1 MARTFLTNLN
11 LEQNQLIKA
20 VIQNA
25 TQDPN
30 TGVAGQVYYNT
41 SNDTLKV
48 YSGTASAWVAVGSV
62 EFIGDSVANLLDAGT
77 GISLNYDDAND
88 SLTITNTGVISIAGT
103 SGRTTLSASAGSVT
117 VDLAAVNPTG
127 TGTGGFNSET
137 NTITTPIVNVDSY
150 GRVTSITS
158 ASTTVVT
165 GLTGTADEIEVSAS
179 NGAITIGLPDN
190 VTLGGNLIVSGDLTV
205 NGDTT
210 TLNTT
215 TLEVEDNKVLLN
227 KGVTGTPSLDAGIEV
242 ERGDQTNAQLFWAE
256 DVDKWSLTQGGSA
269 SYRISVEGHTH
280 VSTDVTDFTEAVQDV
295 VGGLVA
301 GSNSLSVSY
310 NDGSNS
316 LTLDTTLSASTPYL
330 TKTNGL
336 AVDKAALET
345 ALVADS
351 FTRKFTQ
358 IIGNSASTSYTV
370 THNLGTRNVQV
381 QVYGTELSAY
391 AYQTVETD
399 VDRTDANNVVIGFAT
414 PPGNN
419 TFSVV
424 VIG

>member
-11 LEQNQLIKA
+11 LEQNQLVKA

-41 SNDTLKV
+41 ASDTLKV
-48 YSGTASAWVAVGSV
+48 YSGSASAWVAVGSV
-62 EFIGDSVANLLDAGT
+62 EFIGDSVADLLDAGT
-77 GISLNYDDAND
+77 GISLNYDDNAN
-88 SLTITNTGVISIAGT
+88 SLTITNTGVTSIAGT
-103 SGRTTLSASAGSVT
+103 AGRTTLSASVGSVT
-117 VDLAAVNPTG
+117 VDLATINPTG
-127 TGTGGFNSET
+127 SGTGSFNSGT
-137 NTITTPIVNVDSY
+137 NTITVPVVNADAY
-150 GRVTSITS
+150 GRVTSIGS

-165 GLTGTADEIEVSAS
+165 SITGTQDEVEVSAS
-179 NGAITIGLPDN
+179 NGSITIGLPDN
-190 VTLGGNLIVSGDLTV
+190 VTVGGNLTISGDLTV

-210 TLNTT
+210 TLNTQ

-227 KGVTGTPSLDAGIEV
+227 KGVTGTPTLDAGIEV
-242 ERGDQTNAQLFWAE
+242 ERGDFPNAELFWDE
-256 DVDKWSLTQGGSA
+256 SEDKWVSNNGSA
-269 SYRISVEGHTH
+269 SYALSLEGHTH
-280 VSTDVTDFTEAVQDV
+280 SASAITDFTSSVETAIDGYLVGSDTISV
-295 VGGLVA
+295 VS
-301 GSNSLSVSY
+301 GSV
-310 NDGSNS
+310 D
-316 LTLDTTLSASTPYL
+316 LTLAASASYL
-330 TKTNGL
+330 TTAGGL
-336 AVDKAALET
+336 AVDKSTLES
-345 ALVADS
+345 AFVSDG
-351 FTRKFTQ
+351 FTRKFSQ
-358 IIGNSASTSYTV
+358 IIGNSASTTYTV

>member
-11 LEQNQLIKA
+11 LEQNQLVKA

-41 SNDTLKV
+41 ASDTLKV
-48 YSGTASAWVAVGSV
+48 YSGSASAWVAVGSV
-62 EFIGDSVANLLDAGT
+62 EFIGDSVADLLDAGT
-77 GISLNYDDAND
+77 GISLNYDDNAN
-88 SLTITNTGVISIAGT
+88 SLTITNTGVTSIAGT
-103 SGRTTLSASAGSVT
+103 AGRTTLSASVGSVT
-117 VDLAAVNPTG
+117 VDLATINPTG
-127 TGTGGFNSET
+127 SGTGSFNSGT
-137 NTITTPIVNVDSY
+137 NTITVPVVNADAY
-150 GRVTSITS
+150 GRVTSIGS

-165 GLTGTADEIEVSAS
+165 SITGTQDEVEVSAS
-179 NGAITIGLPDN
+179 NGSITIGLPDN
-190 VTLGGNLIVSGDLTV
+190 VTVGGNLTISGDLTV

-210 TLNTT
+210 TLNTQ
-215 TLEVEDNKVLLN
+215 TLNVEDNLVVLN
-227 KGVTGTPSLDAGIEV
+227 SNVTSSPTLDAGIEV
-242 ERGDQTNAQLFWAE
+242 ERGTSTNAKLYWDETQ
-256 DVDKWSLTQGGSA
+256 DQWSLTQGGSA
-269 SYRISVEGHTH
+269 VYRVSVEGHTH
-280 VSTDVTDFTEAVQDV
+280 LSTDVTDFTEAVQDV

-301 GSNSLSVSY
+301 GSNSLSVNY

-316 LTLDTTLSASTPYL
+316 LTLDTTLSASGSYL
-330 TKTNGL
+330 SKTSGL
-336 AVDKAALET
+336 AVDKSALES
-345 ALVADS
+345 AFVSDG
-351 FTRKFTQ
+351 FTRKFSQ
-358 IIGNSASTSYTV
+358 IIGNSASTTYTV

>member
-11 LEQNQLIKA
+11 LEQNQLVKA

-25 TQDPN
+25 TQDPL

-41 SNDTLKV
+41 ASDTLKV
-48 YSGTASAWVAVGSV
+48 YSGSASAWVAVGSV
-62 EFIGDSVANLLDAGT
+62 EFIGDSVADLIDPGT
-77 GISLNYDDAND
+77 GISINYDDANN
-88 SLTITNTGVISIAGT
+88 SLTITNTGVTSIAGT
-103 SGRTTLSASAGSVT
+103 AGRTTLSASVGSVT
-117 VDLAAVNPTG
+117 VDLAAINPTG
-127 TGTGGFNSET
+127 TGTGGFNSGT

-158 ASTTVVT
+158 GSATVVT
-165 GLTGTADEIEVSAS
+165 SLAGTENEIEVSAS

-190 VTLGGNLIVSGDLTV
+190 VTVGGNLIISGDLTV

-210 TLNTT
+210 TLN
-215 TLEVEDNKVLLN
+215 NKVLLN
-227 KGVTGTPSLDAGIEV
+227 KGVTGTPSLDAGIEI

-256 DVDKWSLTQGGSA
+256 DVDKWSLNQGGSA
-269 SYRISVEGHTH
+269 TYRISVEGHTH
-280 VSTDVTDFTEAVQDV
+280 TASNVTDFTEAVQDV

-301 GSNSLSVSY
+301 GSNSLSVNY
-310 NDGSNS
+310 NDGSDS
-316 LTLDTTLSASTPYL
+316 LTLDTTLSASGSFL
-330 TKTNGL
+330 SKTSGL
-336 AVDKAALET
+336 AVDKAALES
-345 ALVADS
+345 AFASDG
-351 FTRKFTQ
+351 FTRKFSQ

>member
-41 SNDTLKV
+41 ASDTLKV
-48 YSGTASAWVAVGSV
+48 YSGSASAWVAVGSV
-62 EFIGDSVANLLDAGT
+62 EFIGDSVADLIDQGT
-77 GISLNYDDAND
+77 GISVNYDDANN
-88 SLTITNTGVISIAGT
+88 SLTITNTGVTSIAGT
-103 SGRTTLSASAGSVT
+103 AGRTTLSASVGSVV

-127 TGTGGFNSET
+127 SGTGGFNSGT
-137 NTITTPIVNVDSY
+137 SRITIPVVNADSY

-165 GLTGTADEIEVSAS
+165 SLAGTANEIEVSAA
-179 NGAITIGLPDN
+179 NGAITLGLPDN
-190 VTLGGNLIVSGDLTV
+190 VTVGGNLIISGDLTV

-210 TLNTT
+210 TLNTQ

-227 KGVTGTPSLDAGIEV
+227 KGVTGTPSLDAGIEI

-256 DVDKWSLTQGGSA
+256 DVDKWSLNQGGSA
-269 SYRISVEGHTH
+269 TYRISVEGHTH
-280 VSTDVTDFTEAVQDV
+280 TASNVTDFTEAVQDV

-301 GSNSLSVSY
+301 GSNSLSVNY

-316 LTLDTTLSASTPYL
+316 LTLDTTLSASGSFL
-330 TKTNGL
+330 SKTSGL
-336 AVDKAALET
+336 AVDKAALES
-345 ALVADS
+345 AFASDG
-351 FTRKFTQ
+351 FTRKFSQ

-414 PPGNN
+414 PPGVN

>member
-11 LEQNQLIKA
+11 LEQNQLVKA

-41 SNDTLKV
+41 ASDTLKV
-48 YSGTASAWVAVGSV
+48 YSGSASAWVAVGSV
-62 EFIGDSVANLLDAGT
+62 EFIGDSVADLLQAGT
-77 GISLNYDDAND
+77 GISLNYDDPNN
-88 SLTITNTGVISIAGT
+88 SLTITNTGVTSIAGT
-103 SGRTTLSASAGSVT
+103 AGRTTLSASAGSVT
-117 VDLAAVNPTG
+117 VDLSEINPTG
-127 TGTGGFNSET
+127 TGTGGFDSET
-137 NTITTPIVNVDSY
+137 NTITTPIVSVDSY

-158 ASTTVVT
+158 GSATVVT
-165 GLTGTADEIEVSAS
+165 SLTGTADEIEVSAS

-190 VTLGGNLIVSGDLTV
+190 VTVGGNLIISGDLTV

-210 TLNTT
+210 TLNTA

-227 KGVTGTPSLDAGIEV
+227 KGVVGTPSLDAGIEI
-242 ERGDQTNAQLFWAE
+242 ERGDSPNS
-256 DVDKWSLTQGGSA
+256 SLTWDESEHEWVVNNGSA
-269 SYRISVEGHTH
+269 TYAISLEGHTH
-280 VSTDVTDFTEAVQDV
+280 SASAITDFTNAAETAIDGYLVGSDTISV
-295 VGGLVA
+295 VS
-301 GSNSLSVSY
+301 GSV
-310 NDGSNS
+310 D
-316 LTLDTTLSASTPYL
+316 LTLAASASFL
-330 TKTNGL
+330 TSNGGL
-336 AVDKAALET
+336 AVDKSALES
-345 ALVADS
+345 AFVSDG
-351 FTRKFTQ
+351 FTRKFSQ

-399 VDRTDANNVVIGFAT
+399 VDRTDANTVVVGFAT
-414 PPGNN
+414 PPGDN

>member
-11 LEQNQLIKA
+11 LEQNQLVKA

-41 SNDTLKV
+41 ASDTLKV
-48 YSGTASAWVAVGSV
+48 YSGSASAWVAVGSV
-62 EFIGDSVANLLDAGT
+62 EFIGDSVADLLDAGT
-77 GISLNYDDAND
+77 GISLNYDDNAN
-88 SLTITNTGVISIAGT
+88 SLTITNTGVTSISGT
-103 SGRTTLSASAGSVT
+103 AGRTTLSASVGSVT
-117 VDLAAVNPTG
+117 VDLATINPTG
-127 TGTGGFNSET
+127 SGTGSFNSGT
-137 NTITTPIVNVDSY
+137 NTITVPVVNADAY
-150 GRVTSITS
+150 GRVTSIGS

-165 GLTGTADEIEVSAS
+165 SITGTQDEVEVSAS
-179 NGAITIGLPDN
+179 NGSITIGLPDN
-190 VTLGGNLIVSGDLTV
+190 VTVGGNLTISGDLTV

-210 TLNTT
+210 TLNTQ
-215 TLEVEDNKVLLN
+215 TLQVEDNKVLLN
-227 KGVTGTPSLDAGIEV
+227 KGVTGTPTLDAGIEV
-242 ERGDQTNAQLFWAE
+242 ERGDFPNAELFWDE
-256 DVDKWSLTQGGSA
+256 SEDKWVSNNGSA
-269 SYRISVEGHTH
+269 SYALSLEGHTH
-280 VSTDVTDFTEAVQDV
+280 SASAITDFTSSVETAIDGYLVGSDTISV
-295 VGGLVA
+295 VS
-301 GSNSLSVSY
+301 GSV
-310 NDGSNS
+310 D
-316 LTLDTTLSASTPYL
+316 LTLAASASYL
-330 TKTNGL
+330 TTANGL
-336 AVDKAALET
+336 AVDKSTLES
-345 ALVADS
+345 AFVSDG
-351 FTRKFTQ
+351 FTRKFSQ
-358 IIGNSASTSYTV
+358 IIGNSASTTYTV

>member
-41 SNDTLKV
+41 ASDTLKV
-48 YSGTASAWVAVGSV
+48 YSGSASAWVAVGSV
-62 EFIGDSVANLLDAGT
+62 EFIGDSVADLIDQGT
-77 GISLNYDDAND
+77 GISVNYDDANN
-88 SLTITNTGVISIAGT
+88 SLTITNTGVTSIAGT
-103 SGRTTLSASAGSVT
+103 AGRTTLSASVGSVV

-127 TGTGGFNSET
+127 SGTGGFNSGT
-137 NTITTPIVNVDSY
+137 NRITIPVVNADAY

-165 GLTGTADEIEVSAS
+165 SLAGTANEIEVSAA
-179 NGAITIGLPDN
+179 NGAVTLGLPDD
-190 VTLGGNLIVSGDLTV
+190 VTVGGNLTISGNLTV

-210 TLNTT
+210 TLNTQ
-215 TLEVEDNKVLLN
+215 TLNVEDNLVVLN
-227 KGVTGTPSLDAGIEV
+227 SNVTSSPTLDAGIEV
-242 ERGDQTNAQLFWAE
+242 ERGTSTNAKLYWDETQ
-256 DVDKWSLTQGGSA
+256 DQWSLTQGGSA
-269 SYRISVEGHTH
+269 VYRVSTEGHTH

-295 VGGLVA
+295 VGGLVT
-301 GSNSLSVSY
+301 GSNSLSANY

-316 LTLDTTLSASTPYL
+316 LTLDTTLSASGSFL
-330 TKTNGL
+330 SKTSGL
-336 AVDKAALET
+336 AVDKATLES
-345 ALVADS
+345 AFVSDG
-351 FTRKFTQ
+351 FTRKFSQ

-399 VDRTDANNVVIGFAT
+399 INRTDANTVVIGFAT
-414 PPGNN
+414 PPGVN

>member
-41 SNDTLKV
+41 ASDTLKV
-48 YSGTASAWVAVGSV
+48 YSGSASAWVAVGSV
-62 EFIGDSVANLLDAGT
+62 EFIGDSVADLIDQGT
-77 GISLNYDDAND
+77 GISINYDDANN
-88 SLTITNTGVISIAGT
+88 SLTITNTGVTSIAGT
-103 SGRTTLSASAGSVT
+103 AGRTTLSASAGSVV
-117 VDLAAVNPTG
+117 VDLATINPTG
-127 TGTGGFNSET
+127 SGTGSFNSGT
-137 NTITTPIVNVDSY
+137 NTITVPVVNADAY
-150 GRVTSITS
+150 GRVTSIGS

-165 GLTGTADEIEVSAS
+165 SITGTQDEVEVSAS
-179 NGAITIGLPDN
+179 NGSITIGLPDN
-190 VTLGGNLIVSGDLTV
+190 VTVGGNLTISGDLTV

-210 TLNTT
+210 TLNTQ
-215 TLEVEDNKVLLN
+215 TLNVEDNLVVLN
-227 KGVTGTPSLDAGIEV
+227 SNVTSSPTLDAGIEV
-242 ERGDQTNAQLFWAE
+242 ERGTSTNAKLYWDETQ
-256 DVDKWSLTQGGSA
+256 DQWSLTQGGSA
-269 SYRISVEGHTH
+269 VYRVSVEGHTH
-280 VSTDVTDFTEAVQDV
+280 LSTDVTDFTEAVQDV

-301 GSNSLSVSY
+301 GSNSLSVNY

-316 LTLDTTLSASTPYL
+316 LTLDTTLSASGSYL
-330 TKTNGL
+330 SKTSGL
-336 AVDKAALET
+336 AVDKSALES
-345 ALVADS
+345 AFVSDG
-351 FTRKFTQ
+351 FTRKFSQ
-358 IIGNSASTSYTV
+358 IIGNSASTTYTV

>member
-11 LEQNQLIKA
+11 LEQNQLVKA

-41 SNDTLKV
+41 ASDTLKV
-48 YSGTASAWVAVGSV
+48 YSGSASAWVAVGSV
-62 EFIGDSVANLLDAGT
+62 EFIGDSVADLLDAGT
-77 GISLNYDDAND
+77 GISLNYDDNAN
-88 SLTITNTGVISIAGT
+88 SLTITNTGVTSISGT
-103 SGRTTLSASAGSVT
+103 AGRTTLSASVGSVT
-117 VDLAAVNPTG
+117 VDLATINPTG
-127 TGTGGFNSET
+127 SGTGSFNSGT
-137 NTITTPIVNVDSY
+137 NTITVPVVNADAY
-150 GRVTSITS
+150 GRVTSIGS

-165 GLTGTADEIEVSAS
+165 SITGTQDEVEVSAS
-179 NGAITIGLPDN
+179 NGSITIGLPDN
-190 VTLGGNLIVSGDLTV
+190 VTVGGNLTISGDLTV

-210 TLNTT
+210 TLNTQ
-215 TLEVEDNKVLLN
+215 TLQVEDNKVLLN
-227 KGVTGTPSLDAGIEV
+227 KGVTGTPTLDAGIEV
-242 ERGDQTNAQLFWAE
+242 ERGDFPNAELFWDE
-256 DVDKWSLTQGGSA
+256 SEDKWVSNNGSA
-269 SYRISVEGHTH
+269 SYALSLEGHTH
-280 VSTDVTDFTEAVQDV
+280 SASAITDFTSSVETAIDGYLVGSDTISV
-295 VGGLVA
+295 VS
-301 GSNSLSVSY
+301 GSV
-310 NDGSNS
+310 D
-316 LTLDTTLSASTPYL
+316 LTLAASASYL
-330 TKTNGL
+330 TTAGGL
-336 AVDKAALET
+336 AVDKSTLES
-345 ALVADS
+345 AFVSDG
-351 FTRKFTQ
+351 FTRKFSQ
-358 IIGNSASTSYTV
+358 IIGNSASTTYTV

>member
-11 LEQNQLIKA
+11 LEQNQLVKA

-41 SNDTLKV
+41 ASDTLKV
-48 YSGTASAWVAVGSV
+48 YSGSASAWVAVGSV
-62 EFIGDSVANLLDAGT
+62 EFIGDSVADLLDAGT
-77 GISLNYDDAND
+77 GISLNYDDNAN
-88 SLTITNTGVISIAGT
+88 SLTITNTGVTSISGT
-103 SGRTTLSASAGSVT
+103 AGRTTLSASVGSVT
-117 VDLAAVNPTG
+117 VDLATINPTG
-127 TGTGGFNSET
+127 SGTGSFNSGT
-137 NTITTPIVNVDSY
+137 NTITVPVVNADAY
-150 GRVTSITS
+150 GRVTSIGS

-165 GLTGTADEIEVSAS
+165 SITGTQDEVEVSAS
-179 NGAITIGLPDN
+179 NGSITIGLPDN
-190 VTLGGNLIVSGDLTV
+190 VTVGGNLTISGDLTV

-210 TLNTT
+210 TLNTQ

-227 KGVTGTPSLDAGIEV
+227 KGVTGTPTLDAGIEV
-242 ERGDQTNAQLFWAE
+242 ERGDFPNAELFWDE
-256 DVDKWSLTQGGSA
+256 SEDKWVSNNGSA
-269 SYRISVEGHTH
+269 SYALSLEGHTH
-280 VSTDVTDFTEAVQDV
+280 SASAITDFTSSVETAIDGYLVGSDTISV
-295 VGGLVA
+295 VS
-301 GSNSLSVSY
+301 GSV
-310 NDGSNS
+310 D
-316 LTLDTTLSASTPYL
+316 LTLAASASYL
-330 TKTNGL
+330 TTAGGL
-336 AVDKAALET
+336 AVDKSTLES
-345 ALVADS
+345 AFVSDG
-351 FTRKFTQ
+351 FTRKFSQ
-358 IIGNSASTSYTV
+358 IIGNSASTTYTV

>member
-41 SNDTLKV
+41 ASDTLKV
-48 YSGTASAWVAVGSV
+48 YSGSASAWVAVGSV
-62 EFIGDSVANLLDAGT
+62 EFIGDSVADLLEAGT
-77 GISLNYDDAND
+77 GISLNYDDTNN
-88 SLTITNTGVISIAGT
+88 SLTITNTGVTSIDGT
-103 SGRTTLSASAGSVT
+103 AGRTTLSASVGNVT
-117 VDLAAVNPTG
+117 VDLAAINPTG

-158 ASTTVVT
+158 GSATVVT
-165 GLTGTADEIEVSAS
+165 SLTGTTDEIEVSAS

-190 VTLGGNLIVSGDLTV
+190 VTVGGNLIISGDLTV

-210 TLNTT
+210 TLNTAI
-215 TLEVEDNKVLLN
+215 LEVEDNKVLLN
-227 KGVTGTPSLDAGIEV
+227 KGVIGTPSLDAGIEV
-242 ERGDQTNAQLFWAE
+242 ERGDSVNA
-256 DVDKWSLTQGGSA
+256 SLTWDESEHEWVVNNGSA
-269 SYRISVEGHTH
+269 TYAISLEGHTH
-280 VSTDVTDFTEAVQDV
+280 SASAITDFTNAVETAIDGYLVGSDTISV
-295 VGGLVA
+295 VS
-301 GSNSLSVSY
+301 GSV
-310 NDGSNS
+310 D
-316 LTLDTTLSASTPYL
+316 LTLAASASFL
-330 TKTNGL
+330 ITNSGL
-336 AVDKAALET
+336 AVDKTTLES
-345 ALVADS
+345 AFVSDG
-351 FTRKFTQ
+351 FTRKFSQ

-399 VDRTDANNVVIGFAT
+399 VDRTDSNNVVIGFAT

>member
-11 LEQNQLIKA
+11 LEQNQLVKA

-30 TGVAGQVYYNT
+30 TGLAGQVYYNT
-41 SNDTLKV
+41 ATDTLKV
-48 YSGTASAWVAVGSV
+48 YSGSASAWVAVGSV

-77 GISLNYDDAND
+77 GISITYDDAND
-88 SLTITNTGVISIAGT
+88 SLLIANTGVTAIAGT
-103 SGRTTLSASAGSVT
+103 AGRTTLSASVGNVT

-127 TGTGGFNSET
+127 SGTGSFDSGT
-137 NTITTPIVNVDSY
+137 NTITIPVVNADSY
-150 GRVTSITS
+150 GRVTSIGS
-158 ASTTVVT
+158 ASTTLVT
-165 GLTGTADEIEVSAS
+165 GVTGTADEIEVSAS

-190 VTLGGNLIVSGDLTV
+190 VTVGGNLTISGDLTV

-210 TLNTT
+210 TLNTQ

-227 KGVTGTPSLDAGIEV
+227 KGVTGTPTLDAGIEV
-242 ERGDQTNAQLFWAE
+242 ERGNYPNAELFWDE
-256 DVDKWSLTQGGSA
+256 SEDKWTSNSGSA
-269 SYRISVEGHTH
+269 SYALSLEGHTH

-301 GSNSLSVSY
+301 GSNSLSVAY

-316 LTLDTTLSASTPYL
+316 LTLDTTLSASGSFL
-330 TKTNGL
+330 TKANGL
-336 AVDKAALET
+336 AVDKSTLES
-345 ALVADS
+345 AFVSDG
-351 FTRKFTQ
+351 FTRKFSQ
-358 IIGNSASTSYTV
+358 IIGNSASTTYTV
-370 THNLGTRNVQV
+370 AHNLGTRNVQV

-399 VDRTDANNVVIGFAT
+399 IDRTDANNVIIGFAT

>member
-11 LEQNQLIKA
+11 LEQNQLVKA

-41 SNDTLKV
+41 ASDTLKV
-48 YSGTASAWVAVGSV
+48 YSGSASAWVAVGSV
-62 EFIGDSVANLLDAGT
+62 EFIGDSVADLLDAGT
-77 GISLNYDDAND
+77 GISLNYDDNAN
-88 SLTITNTGVISIAGT
+88 SLTITNTGVTSIAGT
-103 SGRTTLSASAGSVT
+103 AGRTTLSASVGSVT
-117 VDLAAVNPTG
+117 VDLATINPTG
-127 TGTGGFNSET
+127 SGTGSFNSGT
-137 NTITTPIVNVDSY
+137 NTITVPVVNADAY
-150 GRVTSITS
+150 GRVTSISS

-165 GLTGTADEIEVSAS
+165 SIIGTQDEVEVSAS
-179 NGAITIGLPDN
+179 NGSITIGLPDN
-190 VTLGGNLIVSGDLTV
+190 VTVGGNLTISGDLTV

-210 TLNTT
+210 TLNTQ
-215 TLEVEDNKVLLN
+215 TLNVEDNLVVLN
-227 KGVTGTPSLDAGIEV
+227 SNVTSSPTLDAGIEV
-242 ERGDQTNAQLFWAE
+242 ERGTSTNAKLYWDETQ
-256 DVDKWSLTQGGSA
+256 DQWSLTQGGSA
-269 SYRISVEGHTH
+269 VYRVSVEGHTH
-280 VSTDVTDFTEAVQDV
+280 LSTDVTDFTEAVQDV

-301 GSNSLSVSY
+301 GSNSLSVNY

-316 LTLDTTLSASTPYL
+316 LTLDTTLSASGSYL
-330 TKTNGL
+330 SKTSGL
-336 AVDKAALET
+336 AVDKSALES
-345 ALVADS
+345 AFVSDG
-351 FTRKFTQ
+351 FTRKFSQ
-358 IIGNSASTSYTV
+358 IIGNSASTTYTV

>member
-41 SNDTLKV
+41 ASDTLKV
-48 YSGTASAWVAVGSV
+48 YSGSASAWVAVGSV
-62 EFIGDSVANLLDAGT
+62 EFIGDSVADLIEQGT
-77 GISLNYDDAND
+77 GISINYDDANN
-88 SLTITNTGVISIAGT
+88 SLTITNTGVTSIAGT
-103 SGRTTLSASAGSVT
+103 AGRTTLSASAGSVV
-117 VDLAAVNPTG
+117 VDLATVSPTG
-127 TGTGGFNSET
+127 SGTGGFDSGT
-137 NTITTPIVNVDSY
+137 SKITIPVVNADSY

-165 GLTGTADEIEVSAS
+165 SLAGTANEIEVSAA
-179 NGAITIGLPDN
+179 NGAVTIGLPDD
-190 VTLGGNLIVSGDLTV
+190 VTVGGNLTISGNLTV

-210 TLNTT
+210 TLNTQ
-215 TLEVEDNKVLLN
+215 TLNVEDNLVVLN
-227 KGVTGTPSLDAGIEV
+227 SNVTSSPTLDAGIEV
-242 ERGDQTNAQLFWAE
+242 ERGTSTNAKLYWDETQ
-256 DVDKWSLTQGGSA
+256 DQWSLTQGGSA
-269 SYRISVEGHTH
+269 VYRVSTEGHTH

-301 GSNSLSVSY
+301 GSNSLSANY

-316 LTLDTTLSASTPYL
+316 LTLDTTLSASGSFL
-330 TKTNGL
+330 SKTSGL
-336 AVDKAALET
+336 AVDKSALES
-345 ALVADS
+345 AFVSDG
-351 FTRKFTQ
+351 FTRKFSQ

-399 VDRTDANNVVIGFAT
+399 VDRTDANTVVIGFAT
-414 PPGNN
+414 PPGVN

>member
-11 LEQNQLIKA
+11 LEQNQLLKA

-25 TQDPN
+25 TQDPLS
-30 TGVAGQVYYNT
+30 GVAGQVYYNT
-41 SNDTLKV
+41 SSDTLKV
-48 YSGTASAWVAVGSV
+48 YSGSASAWVAVGSV

-88 SLTITNTGVISIAGT
+88 SLTITNTGVTSIDGT
-103 SGRTTLSASAGSVT
+103 TERITLSASAGSVT
-117 VDLAAVNPTG
+117 VDLAQVNPTG
-127 TGTGGFNSET
+127 SGTGSFDSGTS
-137 NTITTPIVNVDSY
+137 TITIPVVNADSY
-150 GRVTSITS
+150 GRVTSIGS
-158 ASTTVVT
+158 ASTSVVT
-165 GLTGTADEIEVSAS
+165 SITGTEDEIEVSAS

-190 VTLGGNLIVSGDLTV
+190 VTLGGNLIISGDLTV

-242 ERGDQTNAQLFWAE
+242 ERGDSPNAELFWDE
-256 DVDKWSLTQGGSA
+256 SEDKWVSNNGSA
-269 SYRISVEGHTH
+269 TYALSLEGHTH
-280 VSTDVTDFTEAVQDV
+280 SASAITDFTTSVETAIDGYLVGSDTISV
-295 VGGLVA
+295 VS
-301 GSNSLSVSY
+301 GSV
-310 NDGSNS
+310 D
-316 LTLDTTLSASTPYL
+316 LTLAASASYL
-330 TKTNGL
+330 TTAGGL
-336 AVDKAALET
+336 AVDKSTLES
-345 ALVADS
+345 AFVSDG
-351 FTRKFTQ
+351 FTRKFSQ

-414 PPGNN
+414 PPGEN

-424 VIG
+424 VVG